1 MQPSSAGQTPSYEYI
16 SEPFNPLEI
25 RRASNFDKSD
35 AAEVGKMATFG
46 YYTLVGPQN
55 SGNYGGPYVWGF
67 IQGLEG
73 KLLRIRICTEMPH
86 AISVY
91 NRPEDLVAT
100 TDGCSQYSQ

>member
-1 MQPSSAGQTPSYEYI
+1 
-16 SEPFNPLEI
+16 
-25 RRASNFDKSD
+25 
-35 AAEVGKMATFG
+35 MATFG